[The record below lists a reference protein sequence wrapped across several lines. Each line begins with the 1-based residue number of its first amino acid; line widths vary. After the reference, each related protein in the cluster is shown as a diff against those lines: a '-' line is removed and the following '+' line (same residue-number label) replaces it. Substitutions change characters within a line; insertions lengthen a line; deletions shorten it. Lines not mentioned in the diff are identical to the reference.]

1 MPSNPHYE
9 AVRKA
14 VIAACPE
21 LMELSF
27 GAKLHRHNERFG
39 DYSVYYVLTYAG
51 QGRPE
56 GQVWISSI
64 PFGSM
69 TLDMSKDEIKN
80 GGEFEI
86 IGHTIQMSHIFRTI
100 NQAERFV
107 SASSE
112 GRFAKLDNQCGEICF
127 WDLKQDDLASQ
138 SPETW
143 EALDKMLS
151 V

>member
-21 LMELSF
+21 LMELGF
-27 GAKLHRHNERFG
+27 GTKIKIDGFVATIIMKYDRNWIPENTWMGFRVEQGDDHQLFLELDKEPFEVIER
-39 DYSVYYVLTYAG
+39 
-51 QGRPE
+51 P
-56 GQVWISSI
+56 I
-64 PFGSM
+64 
-69 TLDMSKDEIKN
+69 EIK
-80 GGEFEI
+80 
-86 IGHTIQMSHIFRTI
+86 HILLTVDKVG
-100 NQAERFV
+100 RFV

-112 GRFAKLDNQCGEICF
+112 GKFAKLDNQCGEICF
-127 WDLKQDDLASQ
+127 WDLTKDDLASQ
-138 SPETW
+138 SPEIW